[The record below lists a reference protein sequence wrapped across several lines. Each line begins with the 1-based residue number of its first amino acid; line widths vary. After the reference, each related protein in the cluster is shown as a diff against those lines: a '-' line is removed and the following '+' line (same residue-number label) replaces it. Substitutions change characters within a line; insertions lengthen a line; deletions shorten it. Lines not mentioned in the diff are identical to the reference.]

1 MTNIEWPP
9 EFSLEQEKILNLL
22 TGDRFYSNPSA
33 ALREAVLNAIDAVQR
48 RKPQRHEIVPQIEVS
63 FDADNLTLTVSDNG
77 VGMNKETVT
86 ELFVKVGASAATAE
100 ATKQSVGEFGIGVI
114 GYFMAA
120 DTFTLQTFDGSSEAI
135 GLSFNRTMLSRGAAT
150 ELPPERSEQGTTV
163 HLHVRNEQTYD
174 VLIKHFPHWCRDVEG
189 LSAYSVSDA
198 RELHQQSSSTSADL
212 SGVQLPNW
220 VERAHLRPISGPTG
234 WEAMTGTSTV
244 AVLYRGVFVQ
254 EFEVRRLWGIEG
266 TIDVDPKHF
275 KPRLNR
281 EGFVEGQFHIE
292 VTELLQHCHPV
303 ILEALVDQLKSALDR
318 GVLSKWG
325 VKRWASLWLAVPRDE
340 AYKTA
345 VQKWDAVFRSIPAFE
360 SAVGNRW
367 KAISFDEIKQ
377 FKEEIYLAPLPD
389 DNTNDVG
396 QAALRLLRN
405 TGRVVIRG
413 IRYDK
418 TWMRY
423 ATRSFGTT
431 SDLISSVFLDDM
443 PALIPIS
450 ERAEQILAG
459 IEQVARLFSG
469 PPTVDLVKIGSDSLP
484 VLRLKDRLII
494 NLDHEAGRM
503 LVQDAVTENTGPSG
517 LIGSAARHTYEQL
530 AQVAAVATSITAA
543 PEVLGPIRRQ
553 YIRELI
559 S

>member
-1 MTNIEWPP
+1 MTNTEWPP
-9 EFSLEQEKILNLL
+9 EFSLEQAKVLNLL

-48 RKPQRHEIVPQIEVS
+48 RKLQRHEIVPKIEVS

-77 VGMNKETVT
+77 VGMNKEAVT

-114 GYFMAA
+114 SYFMAA
-120 DTFTLQTFDGSSEAI
+120 DTFTLQTFDGSSEAL
-135 GLSFNRTMLSRGAAT
+135 GLSFNRTMLSGGAAT
-150 ELPPERSEQGTTV
+150 ELPPERSDQGTTV
-163 HLHVRNEQTYD
+163 HLLVRNEQTYD
-174 VLIKHFPHWCRDVEG
+174 VLIENFPHWCRDVEG

-198 RELHQQSSSTSADL
+198 RELHQQGLSTSADL

-292 VTELLQHCHPV
+292 VTELLQQCHPV

-377 FKEEIYLAPLPD
+377 FDEEIYLAPLPD

-431 SDLISSVFLDDM
+431 SELISSVFLDDM
-443 PALIPIS
+443 PALISIS
-450 ERAEQILAG
+450 TGAEQILDG

-530 AQVAAVATSITAA
+530 AQVAAVATSITAE

>member
-1 MTNIEWPP
+1 
-9 EFSLEQEKILNLL
+9 
-22 TGDRFYSNPSA
+22 
-33 ALREAVLNAIDAVQR
+33 
-48 RKPQRHEIVPQIEVS
+48 
-63 FDADNLTLTVSDNG
+63 
-77 VGMNKETVT
+77 MNKEAVT

-114 GYFMAA
+114 SYFMAA

-135 GLSFNRTMLSRGAAT
+135 GLSFNRTMLSGGAAT
-150 ELPPERSEQGTTV
+150 ELPPERSDQGTTV

-174 VLIKHFPHWCRDVEG
+174 VLIEHFPHWCRDVEG
-189 LSAYSVSDA
+189 LSAYSASDA
-198 RELHQQSSSTSADL
+198 RELHQQGLSTSADL

-292 VTELLQHCHPV
+292 VTELLQQCHPV

-345 VQKWDAVFRSIPAFE
+345 VQKWDTVFRSIPAFE
-360 SAVGNRW
+360 SAVGNKW
-367 KAISFDEIKQ
+367 NAISFDEIKQ
-377 FKEEIYLAPLPD
+377 FDEEIYLAPLPD

-423 ATRSFGTT
+423 AIRSFGTT
-431 SDLISSVFLDDM
+431 SELISSVFLDDM
-443 PALIPIS
+443 PALISIS
-450 ERAEQILAG
+450 TGAEQILDG

-503 LVQDAVTENTGPSG
+503 LVQDAVTQNTGPSG

-530 AQVAAVATSITAA
+530 AQVAAVATSITAE